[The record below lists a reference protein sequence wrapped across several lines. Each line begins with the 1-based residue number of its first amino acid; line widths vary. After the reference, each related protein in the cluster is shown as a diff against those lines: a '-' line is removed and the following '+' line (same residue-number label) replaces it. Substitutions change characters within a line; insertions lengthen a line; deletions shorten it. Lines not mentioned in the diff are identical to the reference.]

1 MHILFVLTLL
11 NIYCRIVFGDGR
23 RHRKVRERIGKIIHE
38 FSPFTIYCV
47 DRIDDVCR
55 KISNAFHNL
64 ASEFKALSVTTG
76 KCSAVSDRAQ
86 LAIFY

>member
-1 MHILFVLTLL
+1 MHILLVLTLL

-23 RHRKVRERIGKIIHE
+23 RHRKVRERIGKIIHG

-55 KISNAFHNL
+55 KISNAFNNL